1 MLGAWIAAL
10 MPHANLPSEQYRHEQ
25 LSAMQAAFS
34 RFGAANGGTLDR
46 QELPDFLRFVVASMN
61 SPAVPAE
68 QVIARSTEL
77 TQQLMAHIPSHE
89 TKPRL
94 TLEDILTAT
103 EKTLTYPSPASAE
116 DPQDHERGRLGSK
129 QLRTLRTRLER
140 NRLTMPLFDTKGWVR
155 DFEKALKIQCASL
168 QLSTVS
174 SFPHR
179 ACAYLPFFFL
189 LRPLRTGEIYA
200 NGLSPMH
207 IVVARSDRLYGTEEI
222 HRHPSNGAS

>member
-1 MLGAWIAAL
+1 MSNFLLCKPPSRGSVLPMVELWTGRNSQIFFAACRFYELSSCACRAGHCEEHGADAATDGSHTL
-10 MPHANLPSEQYRHEQ
+10 ARNEAAPDARRHSDSHRE
-25 LSAMQAAFS
+25 
-34 RFGAANGGTLDR
+34 
-46 QELPDFLRFVVASMN
+46 N
-61 SPAVPAE
+61 S
-68 QVIARSTEL
+68 
-77 TQQLMAHIPSHE
+77 HIS
-89 TKPRL
+89 
-94 TLEDILTAT
+94 I
-103 EKTLTYPSPASAE
+103 SASAE

-168 QLSTVS
+168 QLSTVR

-179 ACAYLPFFFL
+179 ACAYLLPSLLFL